1 MLSRLFIKSYDVCL
15 KNVVFFTFG
24 VTAYK
29 NFSLIWLS
37 NLLTMIIFDEVYS
50 RNASL
55 MANIPLRDVS

>member
-24 VTAYK
+24 VPAYK